1 MRAALQCWPYHSQR
15 EKSAECDRSKHWLM
29 RPPKSTADHRDAIK
43 MDTQKLNTGKLMSFC
58 LPVQGRVGLF
68 RDVLGSGTLQLAAY
82 LRSPQGMLNVQGAG
96 SAQACLGCLK
106 LRCKD
111 CTCEASC
118 DCCERCQRSSLLSR
132 LKNACHLTSVCL
144 LFNFSR
150 SPAAEGIQE
159 PRSNVYVQW
168 CRSVRSTGAML

>member
-1 MRAALQCWPYHSQR
+1 
-15 EKSAECDRSKHWLM
+15 M

-96 SAQACLGCLK
+96 
-106 LRCKD
+106 
-111 CTCEASC
+111 
-118 DCCERCQRSSLLSR
+118 QRSSLLR
-132 LKNACHLTSVCL
+132 LPQVEVQRLYM
-144 LFNFSR
+144 R
-150 SPAAEGIQE
+150 SQ
-159 PRSNVYVQW
+159 
-168 CRSVRSTGAML
+168 L